1 MRKQLEPHPNLH
13 ALIVA
18 RPRIFTSIHL
28 LLITDELR
36 MQMFVVFFLMNI
48 IYKEI
53 DVCSI
58 LIIILKLVHTK

>member
-36 MQMFVVFFLMNI
+36 MQMFLFFLMNI